1 MQAMFIFSLFTFVL
15 ALMGSIIT
23 FGSKNAEILTD
34 ERIKETGRFFEA
46 MAQVVKNDVTQK
58 YLTANPNNHVTI
70 PNYITGLPE
79 VAAMSA
85 GLYSSVGV
93 DAWGK
98 PLQGAIVTQYQL
110 ITASADANSTVSV
123 PVTAI
128 AFVSGGPDGE
138 VQTVIPANPTTIG
151 AVRNIVVPTNAA
163 GQPTSDDIVY
173 TFDNRED
180 QMRLLQTIHGHMER
194 IGTASLKE
202 YQYRVTDFR
211 SKLITKYEQDVALGK
226 AVAAPD
232 MDLSN
237 HSNAPKMLS
246 LETDTNRYALG
257 VDEDISVLQRRL
269 ASGRYMDLSAATP
282 TSANAP
288 LILTLTN
295 NPTNPTPWGTST
307 APFRYIVRVYPD
319 KI

>member
-15 ALMGSIIT
+15 ALMGSIMT
-23 FGSKNAEILTD
+23 SGSKSSEILTE

-46 MAQVVKNDVTQK
+46 MAQVIKTDVTQK
-58 YLTANPNNHVTI
+58 YLTANPNNHSTI

-85 GLYSSVGV
+85 GLYSSVGI

-128 AFVSGGPDGE
+128 AFVSSGPDGE
-138 VQTVIPANPTTIG
+138 LQTVIPTNPTTIN
-151 AVRNIVVPTNAA
+151 AVRNIVVPTDSS
-163 GQPTSDDIVY
+163 GKPTSDDIVY

-180 QMRLLQTIHGHMER
+180 QMRLLQTIHSHMER

-211 SKLITKYEQDVALGK
+211 ANLIKEYETNVSLGK

-232 MDLSN
+232 MDLSTYAN
-237 HSNAPKMLS
+237 PPKMLS
-246 LETDTNRYALG
+246 LETDANRYALG
-257 VDEDISVLQRRL
+257 VDEDMAVLQREL
-269 ASGRYMDLSAATP
+269 ASGRNMVLNAAAP
-282 TSANAP
+282 TGANAP

-295 NPTNPTPWGTST
+295 STTKPTPWGTSS

>member
-23 FGSKNAEILTD
+23 SGTKGAETLTE

-46 MAQVVKNDVTQK
+46 MAQVIKNDVTQK
-58 YLTANPNNHVTI
+58 YMTANPFNHVTI

-110 ITASADANSTVSV
+110 ITASADANSAVSV
-123 PVTAI
+123 PITAI
-128 AFVSGGPDGE
+128 AFVSSGPDG
-138 VQTVIPANPTTIG
+138 VLQTVIPANPTTIG

-180 QMRLLQTIHGHMER
+180 QMRMLQTIHSHMER

-211 SKLITKYEQDVALGK
+211 AGLIRQYETDVALGK

-232 MDLSN
+232 MDLSTHAN
-237 HSNAPKMLS
+237 PPVMLS
-246 LETDTNRYALG
+246 LATPENRYKLG
-257 VDEDISVLQRRL
+257 VDEDILILERDLS
-269 ASGRYMDLSAATP
+269 SGRRMLLSAAAP
-282 TSANAP
+282 TTATAP
-288 LILTLTN
+288 LVLTLTN
-295 NPTNPTPWGTST
+295 DPSKPTPWGTSSS
-307 APFRYIVRVYPD
+307 PFRYTIRVYPD

>member
-15 ALMGSIIT
+15 ALMGSIIS
-23 FGSKNAEILTD
+23 FGSKDAAILTD

-58 YLTANPNNHVTI
+58 YLTANPHNHVTI
-70 PNYITGLPE
+70 ANYIKGLPE

-85 GLYSSVGV
+85 GLYNDLGV
-93 DAWGK
+93 DAWGR
-98 PLQGAIVTQYQL
+98 PLQGAIVTEYQL
-110 ITASADANSTVSV
+110 ITASADANSVVSV

-128 AFVSGGPDGE
+128 AFVSSGPDG
-138 VQTVIPANPTTIG
+138 VLQTVLPLNPTTINQ
-151 AVRNIVVPTNAA
+151 VRNIVVPTN
-163 GQPTSDDIVY
+163 GSGLPTSDDIVY

-180 QMRLLQTIHGHMER
+180 QMRQLQTIHAHMER

-202 YQYRVTDFR
+202 YQYRVTSFR
-211 SKLITKYEQDVALGK
+211 AGLIAAYEQDVALGK

-232 MDLSN
+232 MNLAN

-246 LETDTNRYALG
+246 LESEANRYSLG
-257 VDEDISVLQRRL
+257 VDEDIAVLERTL
-269 ASGRYMDLSAATP
+269 ASGRRMVLSAVTPAT
-282 TSANAP
+282 ANSP
-288 LILTLTN
+288 LELTLTN
-295 NPTNPTPWGTST
+295 SPGSPTPWGTSSK
-307 APFRYIVRVYPD
+307 PFRYIVRVFPD